1 MQCLSLLTIFQGF
14 HLKVKVSPTDDI
26 EMLLYVIKGYKT
38 AFKHGSFQVVEGPPL
53 KIVIPQSCPIVQSV
67 DYSELMRLLRAI
79 EHSLLFC

>member
-53 KIVIPQSCPIVQSV
+53 K
-67 DYSELMRLLRAI
+67 
-79 EHSLLFC
+79 

>member
-53 KIVIPQSCPIVQSV
+53 NSNSTVMSDCSKR
-67 DYSELMRLLRAI
+67 RL
-79 EHSLLFC
+79 F